1 MTWRRFLPAALLL
14 LACAPSHAQ
23 RVYCNITSIESVRR
37 GNAVQVTIRADGIMR
52 VVADPGIFFDLEAAQ
67 KGQWDKLHRLIDTVP
82 IWVTNA
88 RSQVGSFANV
98 GVYPV
103 SHVEASVPVGAQDGI
118 GLALRVNLLTPGVVS
133 LFKSGNENW
142 ETGGNEMPVPKIS
155 LEVSQDQR
163 SIVILVTSDR
173 RTQPPAVRRKA
184 APADPR
190 ELEVTGR
197 AGRVSVNALNGD
209 LRELLARVGTVSGT
223 TVLVDPG
230 LDRQASMRLDE
241 APLDDALDAIA
252 QTYGLALERRDGTV
266 RVADGDSAGM
276 AAYDVEALETVRVR
290 YGSAVAIRNSLPEFL
305 LRYIHANPGEN
316 ALSVFGPAGLV
327 RRLRED
333 IGRLDKPV
341 AQIEVTATT
350 VEYNRSDDLEALP
363 ELRGR
368 GAFGDAVASPD
379 SSGIRYTSVGA
390 LEADFGARLRA
401 LSSQGRVRIKSE
413 PKAVVLSG
421 RAASLFAG
429 QQKYIKAI
437 TYNTFVNAY
446 DTVLMPVEV
455 GARLTVSATAGG
467 GGSILLGVIPQ
478 VSNIV
483 ELDAATGAP
492 TVSTRTAGALMRI
505 QSGETLFIG
514 GLDIVQD
521 EPAHTRIPVLGDL
534 PLIGR
539 LFNRHGARRAETRLG
554 VFVTARTLPG
564 TT

>member
-1 MTWRRFLPAALLL
+1 MTWRRLFSAALLL
-14 LACAPSHAQ
+14 LACGPAHAQ

-37 GNAVQVTIRADGIMR
+37 GNAVQVTIRADGLMR

-142 ETGGNEMPVPKIS
+142 ETGGNELPVPKIS

-184 APADPR
+184 APGDPH
-190 ELEVTGR
+190 ELEVTGGPER
-197 AGRVSVNALNGD
+197 ISVQALNGD
-209 LRELLARVGTVSGT
+209 LRELLARIGAAAGT
-223 TVLVDPG
+223 TMLVDPG
-230 LDRQASMRLDE
+230 VDRQVSMRLDD
-241 APLDDALDAIA
+241 APVADALDAIA
-252 QTYGLALERRDGTV
+252 MAYGLALERRDGTV
-266 RVADGDSAGM
+266 RVADGGSAGM

-290 YGSAVAIRNSLPEFL
+290 HGSAVAIRNSLPEFL
-305 LRYIHANPGEN
+305 LRYIHANPAEN
-316 ALSVFGPAGLV
+316 ALSVFGPPNLV

-363 ELRGR
+363 ELRGL
-368 GAFGDAVASPD
+368 GAFGDLAASPD
-379 SSGIRYTSVGA
+379 AAGIRYTSLGA
-390 LEADFGARLRA
+390 LEADFSARLRA
-401 LSSQGRVRIKSE
+401 LGSQGRVRIKSE

-421 RAASLFAG
+421 KSASLFAG

-467 GGSILLGVIPQ
+467 GGSILLGVMPQ

-483 ELDAATGAP
+483 ELDPATGAP
-492 TVSTRTAGALMRI
+492 TVATRIAGAQMRI
-505 QSGETLFIG
+505 QGGETLFIG
-514 GLDIVQD
+514 GLDIAQD
-521 EPAHTRIPVLGDL
+521 EPARTRIPLLGDL

-539 LFNRHGARRAETRLG
+539 LFTRHGARRAETRLG
-554 VFVTARTLPG
+554 VFVTARVLPDA
-564 TT
+564 T